1 MDVRKVALVGGGVIG
16 AGWAARLV
24 ENGIDVVM
32 CDPDPEVERKVGEV
46 LANADRAYAKLTM
59 APRGNRGSILT
70 FTRTSRPPSPTPTSC
85 RRARR
90 SARTSRSRC
99 SRGSTGRRGRT

>member
-1 MDVRKVALVGGGVIG
+1 MDVRKAALVGGGVIG

-59 APRGNRGSILT
+59 APRGRRGSTALHAA
-70 FTRTSRPPSPTPTSC
+70 TSR
-85 RRARR
+85 RR
-90 SARTSRSRC
+90 SRDADFVQESAPEREDLKIPLLA
-99 SRGSTGRRGRT
+99 GSTGRRGRT

>member
-1 MDVRKVALVGGGVIG
+1 MEVRKVALIGGGVIG

-59 APRGNRGSILT
+59 APRGRRGSLDR
-70 FTRTSRPPSPTPTSC
+70 FTARRRGGGRATPTSC
-85 RRARR
+85 RRAPR
-90 SARTSRSRC
+90 SARS
-99 SRGSTGRRGRT
+99 

>member
-1 MDVRKVALVGGGVIG
+1 MEVRKVALIGGGVIG
-16 AGWAARLV
+16 AGWAARLI

-59 APRGNRGSILT
+59 APRG
-70 FTRTSRPPSPTPTSC
+70 
-85 RRARR
+85 
-90 SARTSRSRC
+90 
-99 SRGSTGRRGRT
+99 RRG

>member
-16 AGWAARLV
+16 AGWAARLI
-24 ENGIDVVM
+24 ENGIDVVI

-46 LANADRAYAKLTM
+46 LANADARLCQADHGA
-59 APRGNRGSILT
+59 ARRRGSITLHHA
-70 FTRTSRPPSPTPTSC
+70 TSRRRSRTPISC

-90 SARTSRSRC
+90 SART
-99 SRGSTGRRGRT
+99 